1 MTAAGIALIAG
12 GIATLICFRAVLFRT
27 GKRRA
32 GRAERAGRPVEPA
45 RPAKV
50 GRLPKA
56 ERLAKAERPA
66 KPGRVARRAAEAQR
80 RDVGLPVG
88 AEIAGLVPAG
98 RRDLDLG
105 EAPVGAGAG
114 FVAEELSEAGDDYPL
129 GGLASL
135 GLADHEDYEDEISA
149 DVFAEAEAELE
160 MGAEL
165 ELSPAPVGAFEGIHQ
180 AAELEDEMSE
190 FTAVGGF
197 PAVAEFSG
205 AEFNAPATTGTEFAG
220 PSGFAEPEFVGPEFV
235 GPEFVGPGPG
245 LGGAGGFERAGAYDR
260 IGDPAFD
267 QPDELE
273 LIDEQDEQA
282 GLDELARIAAAEE
295 PAGTDR
301 YGHRVDGWVRP
312 EYRDFPDEPPA
323 GEYWTPI
330 PVDLVRDHEPSAK
343 GYGWPLPV
351 ERLPAVPS
359 YEPATGFD
367 LEPVRSEPTEAI
379 GGWPRRSEER
389 RIRLPRSWDD
399 RNETQHFSAV
409 QNEAPP
415 RRRPRPRP
423 RPEPPADRNTTVY
436 VSRHAAE
443 PPR

>member
-32 GRAERAGRPVEPA
+32 GRAERAGRPVEAA
-45 RPAKV
+45 RPAKAE
-50 GRLPKA
+50 RAPKA
-56 ERLAKAERPA
+56 VRSPRAEREA
-66 KPGRVARRAAEAQR
+66 GRQSAEFEQVE
-80 RDVGLPVG
+80 VGMPLG
-88 AEIAGLVPAG
+88 AEIAGLAPTG
-98 RRDLDLG
+98 RRGRRRGRDLA
-105 EAPVGAGAG
+105 ESPVGVGVG
-114 FVAEELSEAGDDYPL
+114 QVAEELPETGDDYPL

-135 GLADHEDYEDEISA
+135 GLADREDYEDEISA
-149 DVFAEAEAELE
+149 DVFAEAEAELPI
-160 MGAEL
+160 GAEVEL
-165 ELSPAPVGAFEGIHQ
+165 EPAAAPVIAFEEIHEPVELEAEIGELSAAREFE
-180 AAELEDEMSE
+180 
-190 FTAVGGF
+190 V
-197 PAVAEFSG
+197 
-205 AEFNAPATTGTEFAG
+205 
-220 PSGFAEPEFVGPEFV
+220 
-235 GPEFVGPGPG
+235 
-245 LGGAGGFERAGAYDR
+245 AGAYDEV
-260 IGDPAFD
+260 
-267 QPDELE
+267 DELE
-273 LIDEQDEQA
+273 LIDERDEQA
-282 GLDELARIAAAEE
+282 EIDELAGIAAVAEE
-295 PAGTDR
+295 PAGSDR

-379 GGWPRRSEER
+379 AAWPRRSDER
-389 RIRLPRSWDD
+389 RIRLPRSWDA

-409 QNEAPP
+409 QNEQQPK
-415 RRRPRPRP
+415 RRPRPRP